1 MTNQEIIDQIMTGQ
15 SVCPATIRNHN
26 ADRIMRWVRA
36 TDMHHTAET
45 CTSQKRKDCV
55 HAPGPHTV
63 DFAATI
69 ASEAANVCTC
79 GEHGV
84 DDPDAADAIGR
95 DFIAR
100 WT

>member
-1 MTNQEIIDQIMTGQ
+1 MTTREIIDRIMAGE
-15 SVCPATIRNHN
+15 SVCPAIIRNHN
-26 ADRIMRWVRA
+26 ADRIMAWVRD
-36 TDMHHTAET
+36 TDRHHTADT
-45 CTSQKRKDCV
+45 CTAQKRKDCV
-55 HAPGPHTV
+55 HAPGQHTV

-84 DDPDAADAIGR
+84 DDPVAAAAIGR
-95 DFIAR
+95 GFVER

>member
-1 MTNQEIIDQIMTGQ
+1 MQTQEIIDRIFAGE
-15 SVCPATIRNHN
+15 SVCPAIIRNHN
-26 ADRIMRWVRA
+26 ADKVMAWVRD
-36 TDMHHTAET
+36 TDGHHTADT
-45 CTSQKRKDCV
+45 CRSSKPKDCV

-63 DFAATI
+63 DFAATL

-84 DDPDAADAIGR
+84 DDPDAAAAIAAG
-95 DFIAR
+95 FIAR

>member
-26 ADRIMRWVRA
+26 ADRIMRWIRA
-36 TDMHHTAET
+36 TDMHHTADT
-45 CTSQKRKDCV
+45 CTSRKRKDCA
-55 HAPGPHTV
+55 HAPGVQTV
-63 DFAATI
+63 EFAAAI

-84 DDPDAADAIGR
+84 DDPARAATIGAE
-95 DFIAR
+95 FVER